1 MMLYFFILGTL
12 SLVVTESGSGKRH
25 ELGVVCDTL
34 PTQRPLH
41 LAVGKDIP
49 AVDDLAGSSEV
60 RIADFKLLA

>member
-41 LAVGKDIP
+41 LAVGTND
-49 AVDDLAGSSEV
+49 SSSNEV
-60 RIADFKLLA
+60 RIAEFKLLE

>member
-34 PTQRPLH
+34 PTQRSLH
-41 LAVGKDIP
+41 LAVGTY
-49 AVDDLAGSSEV
+49 DLAGSSEV
-60 RIADFKLLA
+60 RIADFKLLG

>member
-12 SLVVTESGSGKRH
+12 SIVVSNNGMMSWVMGAKRH

-41 LAVGKDIP
+41 LAVGTND
-49 AVDDLAGSSEV
+49 SSNEM
-60 RIADFKLLA
+60 RIADFKLLG

>member
-41 LAVGKDIP
+41 LAVGTYRD
-49 AVDDLAGSSEV
+49 SSVLSVEV
-60 RIADFKLLA
+60 GIVDFKLLG